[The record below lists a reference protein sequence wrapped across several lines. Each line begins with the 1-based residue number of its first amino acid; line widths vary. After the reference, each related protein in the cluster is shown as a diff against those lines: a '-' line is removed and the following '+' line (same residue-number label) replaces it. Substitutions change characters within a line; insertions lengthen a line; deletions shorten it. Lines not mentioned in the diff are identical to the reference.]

1 MGNALETNLDLD
13 GDAFKLEMRHHE
25 EQIIRL
31 QKLGKQRSR
40 RFSLRGKRGDIIL
53 GEYANRVV
61 SIAKQNRSQIVIEAI
76 RGVTMGRFLKQS
88 QFAKLKQMLTY
99 KAEREGL
106 PAPVEVPAAYTS
118 QTCAQC
124 GHKDSANRP
133 KKDAAGKAIQD
144 VFLCVACSHIANAD
158 SNASVIIALRGM
170 HQIQNGGKFKKFDL
184 FQQWLK
190 ELIGRDGSA
199 APGQQNQ

>member
-1 MGNALETNLDLD
+1 
-13 GDAFKLEMRHHE
+13 MRHHE

-53 GEYANRVV
+53 GEYANRIV

-118 QTCAQC
+118 QTCAKC
-124 GHKDSANRP
+124 GHKDPANRP

-144 VFLCVACSHIANAD
+144 VFKCVTCGHSDNAD
-158 SNASVIIALRGM
+158 SNASVIIALRGL
-170 HQIQNGGKFKKFDL
+170 HQVENGGKFKKFDL

-190 ELIGRDGSA
+190 ELIGRDGSPA
-199 APGQQNQ
+199 LGQVNQ